1 VIEDYA
7 VTEEHAEWGEAT
19 ETIDELDEGDG
30 DGDGEDTGWADGEL
44 ATDVPDTPGVQAVA
58 DVADVAEVTGEAQPE
73 GGTGHPAVDA
83 AIQAVVNAEQLPV
96 AEQLAAYEGA
106 HQTLREVLAS
116 IED

>member
-1 VIEDYA
+1 MTDEMAA
-7 VTEEHAEWGEAT
+7 V
-19 ETIDELDEGDG
+19 IDE
-30 DGDGEDTGWADGEL
+30 
-44 ATDVPDTPGVQAVA
+44 TPESQ
-58 DVADVAEVTGEAQPE
+58 EAS

-83 AIQAVVNAEQLPV
+83 AVRAVVNSADLPV